1 MIIEVLHPQRLWAL
15 LAVPILLAAY
25 LVPVAWLSVKQ
36 HGTPFAQAEY
46 ATLLPKIE
54 ARARELAQDP
64 LEADSRHRSAE
75 RAAISDSDGIG
86 LRQVPHDEMMPD
98 AAAALEGFLESN
110 PMLAPLVPVQPDHRA
125 RPTRRGQDA
134 HGRSSSA
141 ATMNVK

>member
-1 MIIEVLHPQRLWAL
+1 MKTDAAEPADK
-15 LAVPILLAAY
+15 AV
-25 LVPVAWLSVKQ
+25 
-36 HGTPFAQAEY
+36 E
-46 ATLLPKIE
+46 ATLLWGISILLKDQGHFLGKWLGQI
-54 ARARELAQDP
+54 LD
-64 LEADSRHRSAE
+64 LSAE